1 MVQKYLDEQTKAS
14 EGQLASQSIKDTL
27 CETWASLLGIPK
39 TSITPETKV
48 TQLTDSL
55 IIAKFPSVLRKKLP
69 GMSLTMQDVLD
80 NPTISA
86 QAQLLER
93 SGASGKDR
101 SDNDDDLDAMQ
112 RPPR

>member
-55 IIAKFPSVLRKKLP
+55 LRKKLP